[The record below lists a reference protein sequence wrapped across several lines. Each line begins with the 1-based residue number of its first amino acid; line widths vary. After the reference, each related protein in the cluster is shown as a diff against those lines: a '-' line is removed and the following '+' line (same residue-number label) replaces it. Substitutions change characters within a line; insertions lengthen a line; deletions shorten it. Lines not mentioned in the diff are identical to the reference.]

1 MDISTE
7 QYIKSLHKFY
17 EHIEQKMQDER
28 VIFRMSDAMN
38 ISMDAAKKLHEEY
51 RKTSK

>member
-1 MDISTE
+1 LDTSTK

-17 EHIEQKMQDER
+17 EQIEQTMQDER
-28 VIFRMSDAMN
+28 VIFRMSDTMN
-38 ISMDAAKKLHEEY
+38 ISMDAAKKLHGEY